1 MAVHTSLFNM
11 VMISIIIN
19 HTLQSMIKEAIGTL
33 IHLYEWSV
41 IARVIASAIRLY
53 EYK

>member
-1 MAVHTSLFNM
+1 MTYSVHAR
-11 VMISIIIN
+11 IN
-19 HTLQSMIKEAIGTL
+19 HTLQCTIKAVFGTFTVR
-33 IHLYEWSV
+33 IWSV